1 MTLTDL
7 ETHVWDRLPTLQRVA
22 GRRIANRVVRRAVAS
37 WPIPVLEQCD
47 DAEAAVVA
55 KYYTRTVE
63 RAVRADMQMGFFTLL
78 IFSALVQEIVKI
90 LVRWWME
97 KSENRSQMRLIAK
110 EARND

>member
-7 ETHVWDRLPTLQRVA
+7 ETHVWDRLPTLQRIA
-22 GRRIANRVVRRAVAS
+22 GRRIVDRVVRRAAS
-37 WPIPVLEQCD
+37 GWPIPVLEQCD

-78 IFSALVQEIVKI
+78 IFSALVQEVVKI